1 MKFNKEYN
9 TIVIVGNW
17 NNSIFNP
24 QWVSKYLLI
33 EGEVQVEIPINI
45 NGSYR
50 FTTDNLRLFI
60 LDGKLNITIL
70 KQEPA
75 IYDLISELVINIA
88 NYLPHTPVS
97 AFGVNFQFT
106 TENSD
111 ELNSLFTFSDSD
123 NLNQKF
129 IIHNE
134 NLSRNIKYEDNSI
147 NLNINKNIDNFLID
161 INFHFEINDLTAF
174 KSKFNNNSLVEFK
187 EISLKLLKELYN
199 LESET
204 YG

>member
-70 KQEPA
+70 IQEPA

-199 LESET
+199 LEIET

>member
-199 LESET
+199 LEIET